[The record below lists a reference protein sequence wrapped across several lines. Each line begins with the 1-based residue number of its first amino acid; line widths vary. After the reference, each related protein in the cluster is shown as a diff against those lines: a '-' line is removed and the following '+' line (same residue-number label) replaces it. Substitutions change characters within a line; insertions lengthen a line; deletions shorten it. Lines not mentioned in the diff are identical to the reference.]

1 MNLIFLWN
9 YTNTHTITS
18 TNQSISINVPNS
30 VGSQK
35 AKEEAKKE
43 AKWTFCNLKRKKNS
57 VKNLNLV
64 QRQKEQAQK
73 LMWFIYFFWTSGSLC
88 ILICPWLLTR
98 CVLTMKDFYEKWGV
112 SGPLAQRGWEHVGC
126 FIWIVI
132 EEFVEVKSF
141 IYIILLLC
149 WPTVQYMRQSKANNC
164 GSTVHYGSTSNV
176 APCIDFL
183 INGKWRENAN
193 LPCEAKAWKTSPV
206 VWLC

>member
-1 MNLIFLWN
+1 MFQIQLG
-9 YTNTHTITS
+9 H
-18 TNQSISINVPNS
+18 
-30 VGSQK
+30 K
-35 AKEEAKKE
+35 
-43 AKWTFCNLKRKKNS
+43 
-57 VKNLNLV
+57 
-64 QRQKEQAQK
+64 RQKRRPRKRPNGLSVIWKEKKQCEKFKPSVEALSK
-73 LMWFIYFFWTSGSLC
+73 TKGASSKPDVIYLFFWTSGSLC

-149 WPTVQYMRQSKANNC
+149 WPTVQYMRESKANNC
-164 GSTVHYGSTSNV
+164 ESTVHYGSTSNV

-183 INGKWRENAN
+183 INGKWREN